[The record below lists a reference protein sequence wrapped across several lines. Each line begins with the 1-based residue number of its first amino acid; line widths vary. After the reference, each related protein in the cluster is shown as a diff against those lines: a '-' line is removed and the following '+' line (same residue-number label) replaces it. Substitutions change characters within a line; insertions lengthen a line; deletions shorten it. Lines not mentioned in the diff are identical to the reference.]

1 MLSIPLLYHHPSLLE
16 VLNYYSCHNCS
27 VYCIGTVVSQLSR
40 HVKGI
45 YKQTRLDVGKDTW
58 PPEQPKDFTP
68 VVLVHYEEQ
77 RTTKDVN
84 IITKAVHT
92 GHISDVISAA
102 SSQPVTK
109 HHQLDSHQPLRE
121 ALQTSKVTRNVADI
135 LKPFDQCDD
144 PQTILIEG
152 APGIGKSILMK
163 HISYCWAEGDVMK
176 KIQLVLLIC
185 LRDPGVQKMSSLQ
198 DLLQSFC
205 ERHVDASYLS
215 TVCAKVVFQDK
226 GRSTAVLLDGYDEFP
241 EGLRENSLIA
251 DIINRK
257 VLPECGLIVS
267 SRPHASQH
275 LHNKA
280 TLRVDILGFTETE
293 REHFI
298 QQSLKTQ
305 PHKIPQLTN
314 YLHHHTTINSLCFTP
329 FHLLVL
335 LFLFKKGYPLPNNST
350 ELYKLFISLTIC
362 RHLAKYGNTVTQPI
376 TDLNN
381 LPYPCGKI
389 IQQLSKLSLQALN
402 NNQLIITLEQ
412 IKSVC
417 SQLEA
422 IPGAINGFGLLQV
435 VEHIDIFYA
444 TKTFNFI
451 HFSIQEY
458 LAAHY
463 VANLP
468 SDEERSILEEYF
480 WSDIHYNMFNHYVTL
495 TKGQRPSF
503 KLFLRSGNKAIT
515 IDDKFL
521 EDELQGLRF
530 YRIFYEAGDISTC
543 KTIEEKFTDKEI
555 SLASTTLSPNN
566 LEDLTTL
573 LTCSSC
579 RNWKRINLGS
589 CHIQDYGLRLL
600 HRSLHHSNI
609 TIDDLWLRNNVLSS
623 SSDNSLSDIVI
634 TCKVK
639 VLNISNNK
647 AVGETPHF
655 FTTLLT
661 HPSCVIEKLYMWDNN
676 YSTTRPV
683 VELFSSL
690 RENKTVK
697 ELWITG
703 NNISDDECG
712 VICDVLHVN
721 HTLRRLYIHDNP
733 ITGQASQLILD
744 ALKNNNT
751 LERLAL
757 PSYPEDI
764 KKEITSLQQ
773 VVNEKRRR
781 RGCDVKLRIV
791 FYWL

>member
-27 VYCIGTVVSQLSR
+27 LYCTGTVVSQLSR
-40 HVKGI
+40 HVKGV

-77 RTTKDVN
+77 RTMKDVN

-109 HHQLDSHQPLRE
+109 RRWLDSHQPLRE

-135 LKPFDQCDD
+135 LKPFDQSDD

-185 LRDPGVQKMSSLQ
+185 LRDPGVQKMRSLQ
-198 DLLQSFC
+198 QLLQSFLTHITHSEGDIATC
-205 ERHVDASYLS
+205 IQCLQ
-215 TVCAKVVFQDK
+215 QDNGK
-226 GRSTAVLLDGYDEFP
+226 SLAVLLDGYDEFP

-280 TLRVDILGFTETE
+280 NLRVDILGFTETE
-293 REHFI
+293 RQHFI
-298 QQSLKTQ
+298 QQSLKTH

-329 FHLLVL
+329 FHLLVI

-417 SQLEA
+417 PQLEA

-503 KLFLRSGNKAIT
+503 KLFLRSGNEAIT

-521 EDELQGLRF
+521 EYKVQRLRF
-530 YRIFYEAGDISTC
+530 YRIFYEAGDISTY
-543 KTIEEKFTDKEI
+543 KTIEGKFTDKI
-555 SLASTTLSPNN
+555 ITLRNTTLSPNN

-579 RNWKRINLGS
+579 RNWKMINLDS

-609 TIDDLWLRNNVLSS
+609 TIDNLGLDNNDISS
-623 SSDNSLSDIVI
+623 SSDSSLSDIVI

-639 VLNISNNK
+639 GLGISQNK

-655 FTTLLT
+655 FTTILT
-661 HPSCVIEKLYMWDNN
+661 HPSCVIEELYMYDNY

-683 VELFSSL
+683 MELFSSL

-697 ELWITG
+697 RLMING
-703 NNISDDECG
+703 NISDDECG
-712 VICDVLHVN
+712 VICDVLRVN
-721 HTLRRLYIHDNP
+721 HTLRVLHMYDNP

-744 ALKNNNT
+744 ALKNNDT
-751 LERLAL
+751 LEELSL

-764 KKEITSLQQ
+764 EKEIRSLEQ

-781 RGCDVKLRIV
+781 RGCDVKLIV
-791 FYWL
+791 MFLWL